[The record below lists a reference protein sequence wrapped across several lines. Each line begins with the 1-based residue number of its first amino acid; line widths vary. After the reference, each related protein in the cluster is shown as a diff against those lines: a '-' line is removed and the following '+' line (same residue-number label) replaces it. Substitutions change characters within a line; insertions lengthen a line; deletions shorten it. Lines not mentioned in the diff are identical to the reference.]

1 MELSWLAVWIGS
13 AFAGWLGLSPVLKR
27 LRVPSPEL
35 SAAILSWVGTG
46 LTLPWLMAVLTRS
59 LHQWSRL
66 TRWLAILQRI
76 SG

>member
-1 MELSWLAVWIGS
+1 MELSWLTVWIGS
-13 AFAGWLGLSPVLKR
+13 AFAGWLGLSLALKR

-46 LTLPWLMAVLTRS
+46 LTLPWLMAVLARS

-66 TRWLAILQRI
+66 TRWFALLQRI
-76 SG
+76 NG